1 MTQVTI
7 FPFKLLFICLLF
19 WYIVFFYL
27 FFFVTYTY
35 VVFLSY
41 IVIASVAV
49 AEGNTIHCHFFSID
63 LVLYQFFGIFFCLV
77 GGMFHRS
84 LCLGSGVSAKRAIT
98 QLFLLRS
105 IPTYWKFCP
114 SFKFHS
120 NKILFALIHNW
131 NVNF

>member
-27 FFFVTYTY
+27 FFFYLYLRRLPKLHSNCVCRRSRRKHHP
-35 VVFLSY
+35 LS
-41 IVIASVAV
+41 
-49 AEGNTIHCHFFSID
+49 FFFYWSSFVSIFW
-63 LVLYQFFGIFFCLV
+63 YFFCLV

-84 LCLGSGVSAKRAIT
+84 LCLGSGVSAKRTIT

-131 NVNF
+131 NVSF